1 MAKAKPI
8 PIAITNCTHTHTQHN
23 RHCAYATLPT
33 VQLGI
38 STAILP
44 YSNTE
49 IKSNYDKHG
58 QPGSPFTPL
67 LELLQKYVAC
77 QVTILGGVWTGA
89 GAKLLVYYANA
100 ASLWL
105 RTSLCVPHI
114 WVLSEL
120 SGITTNRAQKILHE
134 FAWAAHKAK
143 QVTSWRA
150 DWWTDCANKQ
160 KMHIKKRKR
169 ERGGKHTTALVHSQL
184 S

>member
-8 PIAITNCTHTHTQHN
+8 PIAITNCAHTHTQHN

-44 YSNTE
+44 NSNTE

-77 QVTILGGVWTGA
+77 QVTVLGGGDRGRGKTTCVLCKCGKFMAT
-89 GAKLLVYYANA
+89 YI
-100 ASLWL
+100 
-105 RTSLCVPHI
+105 SLCASHM
-114 WVLSEL
+114 S
-120 SGITTNRAQKILHE
+120 
-134 FAWAAHKAK
+134 FM
-143 QVTSWRA
+143 
-150 DWWTDCANKQ
+150 WTFGHYNKQ
-160 KMHIKKRKR
+160 SPKNIAWICL
-169 ERGGKHTTALVHSQL
+169 GSAQSQASDKL
-184 S
+184 KGRLMNGLCK